1 MGQTWANRQKAEGSS
16 KLQLALHMFAINK
29 AASSEVE
36 TGASGSVKQASRVN
50 RAYKVSS
57 FMHSFTCSFLL
68 RVANTLMFD
77 SLHSELCPFASLFAL
92 FACVRAQNCIAHTQ
106 RQLAWFKLEQICRQ
120 HVDSTFQFLTQ
131 IPLHT
136 HRKHTHSL
144 SVRWPDNAININT
157 NPQTILMLT
166 R

>member
-1 MGQTWANRQKAEGSS
+1 
-16 KLQLALHMFAINK
+16 MFAINK

-36 TGASGSVKQASRVN
+36 TGASGSVKQASRVS

-92 FACVRAQNCIAHTQ
+92 FACVRAQNCIAHTHTQ
-106 RQLAWFKLEQICRQ
+106 IQLAWFKLEQICRQ

-136 HRKHTHSL
+136 HRTHTSHTHSL

>member
-1 MGQTWANRQKAEGSS
+1 
-16 KLQLALHMFAINK
+16 MFAINK

-36 TGASGSVKQASRVN
+36 TGACGSVKQASRVS

-68 RVANTLMFD
+68 LAANTLMFD

-92 FACVRAQNCIAHTQ
+92 FACVRAQNCIAHTHKYSWHGWSWNKSAGSTWT
-106 RQLAWFKLEQICRQ
+106 QLFNFSHKS
-120 HVDSTFQFLTQ
+120 HF
-131 IPLHT
+131 T
-136 HRKHTHSL
+136 HIAHTHSL

-166 R
+166 RWAFSPFASNSLLF

>member
-1 MGQTWANRQKAEGSS
+1 MGQTWANKQRQKAAANCSWRCIC
-16 KLQLALHMFAINK
+16 MFAINK

-36 TGASGSVKQASRVN
+36 TGACGSVKQASRVS

-68 RVANTLMFD
+68 LAANTLMFD

-92 FACVRAQNCIAHTQ
+92 FACVRAQNCIAHTHTDI
-106 RQLAWFKLEQICRQ
+106 QLAWLKLEQICRQ

-131 IPLHT
+131 ILLHT
-136 HRKHTHSL
+136 HRTHTLAVS
-144 SVRWPDNAININT
+144 
-157 NPQTILMLT
+157 
-166 R
+166 